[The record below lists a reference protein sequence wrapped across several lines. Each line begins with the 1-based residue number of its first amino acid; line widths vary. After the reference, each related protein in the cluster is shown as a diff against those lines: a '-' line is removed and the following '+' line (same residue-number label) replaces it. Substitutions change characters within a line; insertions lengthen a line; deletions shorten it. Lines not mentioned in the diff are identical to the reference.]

1 MFLGIAC
8 LGLVIVLF
16 AGIIGFVSVL
26 SDNYSEITSFQALV
40 RQQQSEIALLKQQVG
55 DLQNADVANLTRQM
69 AERDAQ
75 IADLTSQN
83 AALEDEIAS
92 LTDQLVRNGS
102 VELSREEK
110 IRDSIMDY
118 IEFNHPETARF
129 MVGLVW
135 TGGRVTQASLV
146 GAEAYVYTSSG
157 WKITLNYPVVQ
168 NPVYSVTA
176 DYSAPF
182 IGIPYRVI
190 WEGSWQNW
198 RITEKSFVFAQ

>member
-55 DLQNADVANLTRQM
+55 DLQNADVANLTMQM

-135 TGGRVTQASLV
+135 TGGRVTPASLV
-146 GAEAYVYTSSG
+146 GAEAYVYTGSG
-157 WKITLNYPVVQ
+157 WKVTLNYPVVQ